1 MINSQSDIAVFAN
14 PKRFLTTT
22 PASRNILRIQP
33 SMIPRMIQ
41 QSESDPWTTSGRAS
55 HHQTLVGLRPTN
67 QTPQVLLNQGPAPC
81 SHCIIQIPMS
91 ASFPLFFSGF
101 HSLNL
106 RYGFRTGV
114 IHVGY
119 YFRRSLHLPLFPRS
133 QQPVPVCTSSGTV
146 LITYP
151 PCSLYILL
159 LCTSLRTPTGT
170 QSCSLAATVLP

>member
-1 MINSQSDIAVFAN
+1 MINSQSDITVFAN

-81 SHCIIQIPMS
+81 SHCIINYPGTDECIFS
-91 ASFPLFFSGF
+91 AVFFRLSQPEPSLWLQDWGHTCWLLFSSFPTFSIISAFPAAG
-101 HSLNL
+101 S
-106 RYGFRTGV
+106 
-114 IHVGY
+114 
-119 YFRRSLHLPLFPRS
+119 SLHVLWYCTN
-133 QQPVPVCTSSGTV
+133 VPTV
-146 LITYP
+146 LIV
-151 PCSLYILL
+151 LL
-159 LCTSLRTPTGT
+159 LCTSLVYT
-170 QSCSLAATVLP
+170 QSYSLAATVLP